1 MKVVYNT
8 QMVLVLNKVII
19 LLRHKENYRCFK
31 IVKVGTRLN
40 GKKSVVTVFY
50 QC

>member
-1 MKVVYNT
+1 MKVVYST

-19 LLRHKENYRCFK
+19 LLRHKENDGSFK
-31 IVKVGTRLN
+31 TVNVGTRLN
-40 GKKSVVTVFY
+40 GKKSVVTVLY